1 MNTNSKIF
9 SINRTNFKIYHL
21 LLITILIFSVFLTF
35 QIRAIPS
42 NYGLELNEFDS
53 FYNYRATQYLLENG
67 IQEYFNWRDDLSWYP
82 EGRNVS
88 ATSQVSLHITTA
100 IFYWVFGAGTNLYT
114 FTILIPLIFASFST
128 IVIFGLVRT
137 LKNTQAGIIA
147 SLMFS
152 ISIPLL
158 LRGSIG
164 WFKSEPFGIFI
175 ILLSSYFLLSGL
187 SSKNF
192 KILVTKLILSGI
204 LFSIGLSGWGGTLI
218 LTAIFSTFIIS
229 LPFSKKI
236 NFIWS
241 LPLFTF
247 SVFMTA
253 FLFERP
259 GPNFIFGIGGILL
272 IISNIF
278 FIFAEIIKKKS
289 NEKHHFR
296 NNLFLLAGFLI
307 ISLVFILINA
317 GTNEYLFP
325 TFRYFN
331 AINPFV
337 TTSDT
342 LVASISEHGIA
353 SINDSFLFH
362 SSFMIFAGIGIWFL
376 FKSIQNNSSRN
387 YLSIFALVFGIFG
400 IYLGSTFMR
409 LEIFSSLAL
418 IIFSSIGIS
427 ELIILFNKKKSIIKL
442 SLYLF
447 CIFIFI
453 VPVFLSPSS
462 VITYASVPP
471 TILNGGSQY
480 LISTNDWNDA
490 LKWIKNNTDEN
501 SVIASWWDYGYWIQ
515 TKSERTTLIDNATLS
530 SEKIE
535 KIAKILFS
543 EPQNAWKSLKELE
556 VDYLVIFVVGERL
569 PANLND
575 QGMYVLGGGGD
586 ESKKSWIVRIA
597 NLPENDY
604 FLPGT
609 DVSTNLFWEETLLG
623 KLIPFSVLGFVDPM
637 TNNDYYSYQPGTIPI
652 YVKDIKFDESDPFT
666 LVYSSPSFNAD
677 KGEAVIGVFIYKLN
691 PDYQYLD

>member
-1 MNTNSKIF
+1 
-9 SINRTNFKIYHL
+9 
-21 LLITILIFSVFLTF
+21 
-35 QIRAIPS
+35 
-42 NYGLELNEFDS
+42 
-53 FYNYRATQYLLENG
+53 
-67 IQEYFNWRDDLSWYP
+67 
-82 EGRNVS
+82 
-88 ATSQVSLHITTA
+88 
-100 IFYWVFGAGTNLYT
+100 
-114 FTILIPLIFASFST
+114 
-128 IVIFGLVRT
+128 
-137 LKNTQAGIIA
+137 
-147 SLMFS
+147 
-152 ISIPLL
+152 
-158 LRGSIG
+158 
-164 WFKSEPFGIFI
+164 
-175 ILLSSYFLLSGL
+175 
-187 SSKNF
+187 
-192 KILVTKLILSGI
+192 
-204 LFSIGLSGWGGTLI
+204 
-218 LTAIFSTFIIS
+218 
-229 LPFSKKI
+229 
-236 NFIWS
+236 
-241 LPLFTF
+241 
-247 SVFMTA
+247 
-253 FLFERP
+253 
-259 GPNFIFGIGGILL
+259 
-272 IISNIF
+272 
-278 FIFAEIIKKKS
+278 
-289 NEKHHFR
+289 
-296 NNLFLLAGFLI
+296 
-307 ISLVFILINA
+307 
-317 GTNEYLFP
+317 
-325 TFRYFN
+325 
-331 AINPFV
+331 
-337 TTSDT
+337 
-342 LVASISEHGIA
+342 
-353 SINDSFLFH
+353 
-362 SSFMIFAGIGIWFL
+362 
-376 FKSIQNNSSRN
+376 
-387 YLSIFALVFGIFG
+387 
-400 IYLGSTFMR
+400 MR

-471 TILNGGSQY
+471 TILNGGAQY
-480 LISTNDWNDA
+480 LISTNDWNDT

-677 KGEAVIGVFIYKLN
+677 KGEAVIGVFVYKLN